1 MKKAVAP
8 VLIVFFT
15 AVVLGHGGAHQS
27 LPEPGHS
34 PGSMMYGLEQAYES
48 VSLALT
54 FSQEEKVK
62 KKIGFAEERLSESAH
77 LAQENKTELAFRAS
91 NRYLE
96 TINEAEQM
104 ANRTGNENLTELVDN
119 HRQDNTEIL
128 EDLQEILPEEASQ
141 GLDTALEKMDRAQR
155 EDNRPENSSDQNGR
169 EMAGFVA
176 TGRAMN

>member
-34 PGSMMYGLEQAYES
+34 PGSMIYGVEQAYES

-77 LAQENKTELAFRAS
+77 LAQENKTELASRAS
-91 NRYLE
+91 EEYLE
-96 TINEAEQM
+96 TLNEAEEI
-104 ANRTGNENLTELVDN
+104 ANRTGNESLVKMVGEERRKNMEVLRD
-119 HRQDNTEIL
+119 L
-128 EDLQEILPEEASQ
+128 ETVLPEEASNGIQ
-141 GLDTALEKMDRAQR
+141 EALENMNRTEK
-155 EDNRPENSSDQNGR
+155 NRPKPPENNKSQGR
-169 EMAGFVA
+169 KMSGFVA